1 MKTITVKGVGNV
13 QVKPDLVVVSMSL
26 ETIDVEYGA
35 AMERAA
41 GKIEKLDDALGKVG
55 FEKHSVKT
63 TNFDVH
69 TEYDSVKNK
78 DGKYERVFL
87 GYECS
92 HRLKVEFDF
101 DVKRLADVLS
111 ALAACDV
118 APELSVAFTVKN
130 PEAVSAELLRSATKN
145 AREKAEI
152 LCNASGRKLGDLLSI
167 DYNWGE
173 LNVYSDTGYGVERA
187 CLMKASPSLQ
197 NIDIEPND
205 IDTRDSATFVWE
217 IA

>member
-13 QVKPDLVVVSMSL
+13 QVKPDLVVVSMNL
-26 ETIDVEYGA
+26 ETIDAEYGA

-111 ALAACDV
+111 VLAACDV
-118 APELSVAFTVKN
+118 APELSVA
-130 PEAVSAELLRSATKN
+130 LRSKIPKPFRRSCCAVQRKTPAK
-145 AREKAEI
+145 RRKFCVTHPAENLAI
-152 LCNASGRKLGDLLSI
+152 CCLSTT
-167 DYNWGE
+167 
-173 LNVYSDTGYGVERA
+173 TGA
-187 CLMKASPSLQ
+187 
-197 NIDIEPND
+197 N
-205 IDTRDSATFVWE
+205 
-217 IA
+217 

>member
-1 MKTITVKGVGNV
+1 M
-13 QVKPDLVVVSMSL
+13 
-26 ETIDVEYGA
+26 
-35 AMERAA
+35 
-41 GKIEKLDDALGKVG
+41 
-55 FEKHSVKT
+55 
-63 TNFDVH
+63 
-69 TEYDSVKNK
+69 
-78 DGKYERVFL
+78 
-87 GYECS
+87 
-92 HRLKVEFDF
+92 
-101 DVKRLADVLS
+101 
-111 ALAACDV
+111 
-118 APELSVAFTVKN
+118 
-130 PEAVSAELLRSATKN
+130 RSATKN

-197 NIDIEPND
+197 NIDIEPDD